1 MLIEE
6 ARDVSGL
13 SYPKLDQALGLPD
26 GQAFRYSQYPI
37 VAKTRAPQA
46 GSIQQLEVR
55 VASFLKRPAHGVVV
69 ENNSLL
75 DGATPHRLD
84 LVVGTPS
91 GELDLGDSES
101 TDLQL
106 GYEGDWPTYRRLK
119 HAEWCGD
126 LEPISS
132 LVNRKAS
139 YEEWPEF
146 LALYSWQWGVL
157 WDQGIPWLSR
167 PDYGFPPATP
177 VSVVIR
183 SVFEAAKQ
191 ERARLRARTQA
202 LMNELRSAGNLTD
215 YVSEVQ
221 ILQMISG
228 DEIS

>member
-1 MLIEE
+1 MANIGPNKGRKLRLALSRFAAMLIEE

-46 GSIQQLEVR
+46 GSVQQLEVR
-55 VASFLKRPAHGVVV
+55 VARFLKRPAHVVVV

-75 DGATPHRLD
+75 GGPGSHRLD
-84 LVVGTPS
+84 LVVGTPAD
-91 GELDLGDSES
+91 ELDLGESNS

-119 HAEWCGD
+119 YAEWSD
-126 LEPISS
+126 SLESICS

-139 YEEWPEF
+139 PEDWPEM

-157 WDQGIPWLSR
+157 WDRGIPWLSR
-167 PDYGFPPATP
+167 PDYGFPAGTPAC
-177 VSVVIR
+177 VVIR
-183 SVFEAAKQ
+183 SVFQDAKQ
-191 ERARLRARTQA
+191 ERARLR
-202 LMNELRSAGNLTD
+202 LRS
-215 YVSEVQ
+215 
-221 ILQMISG
+221 
-228 DEIS
+228 